1 MRIRNIIIPAALA
14 AATLI
19 GTASGANAATAP
31 GFLGKGEVQSAMGW
45 NNAALQ
51 KAVDAD
57 KALVAKGLAP
67 TNIVFIG
74 EQTTTTITTDSGVL
88 YGTQYGTQDVEQ
100 SLTCDFTNGNGTKTF
115 HRSGDRT
122 ATRDASK
129 DASKTATREST
140 QSSKVSST
148 LVYDARKTGQWTGF
162 NLSAPVTSGAPV
174 VTIEAGDW
182 VLDAEWTVDEDWTPA
197 EDSTIVWG
205 DWVGDVPGSNP
216 SDCDRSQDAD
226 HITLYDLSEVTATS
240 DVTPVGDVATDPAGV
255 EQTESVTGTPAT
267 GPLTLFVNGRPLA

>member
-67 TNIVFIG
+67 TNIVFTG

-182 VLDAEWTVDEDWTPA
+182 V
-197 EDSTIVWG
+197 
-205 DWVGDVPGSNP
+205 GDVPGSNP